1 VACLLHNHMTNDA
14 ARPDSTDSP
23 IEWETLARYLAGECS
38 VPERERIERYLADHP
53 GDSEV
58 VSALD
63 NAMRILALRE
73 APEIDVE
80 SALERV
86 IARRDAPDTPVVSL
100 PSRRGVPPR
109 VKRTIVGP
117 WRIASVLAAAAV
129 VVLAAR
135 TVLQRYG
142 ARREGPVAGS
152 RTYVTAVGK
161 RDSLRLPDGGRVVL
175 GPASSLTI
183 ARGYGDRVRQVN
195 LHGEAYFDVVHD
207 STRPFVVVVGP
218 ASIRDVGTSF
228 AVHQDGARVRVVV
241 TSGSVLL
248 HSVASSARQD
258 TLNAGDVGT
267 LEPDGGITSAHDVA
281 TTPYLSWMHGSLVY
295 RDAPL
300 AEVSQDLRRWYG
312 VTLRVEDSTMAR
324 RHFSGS
330 FNGDPVDRVLRVIGI
345 SLGARVELRG
355 DTAVLRPRTR

>member
-1 VACLLHNHMTNDA
+1 MTNDA
-14 ARPDSTDSP
+14 TLPDSTDSP

-38 VPERERIERYLADHP
+38 VPERERIERYLAAHP

-63 NAMRILALRE
+63 NAMRILALRG

-80 SALERV
+80 SALEQV
-86 IARRDAPDTPVVSL
+86 IARRDAPDESVVPIRVL
-100 PSRRGVPPR
+100 PR
-109 VKRTIVGP
+109 VTRTRMGP
-117 WRIASVLAAAAV
+117 WRIASILAAAAV

-135 TVLQRYG
+135 AVLQRYG
-142 ARREGPVAGS
+142 ARRDGSSTAGA
-152 RTYVTAVGK
+152 RTYATAVGQ

-183 ARGYGDRVRQVN
+183 ARRYGDRVRQVN

-207 STRPFVVVVGP
+207 STSPFIVLVGP

-228 AVHQDGARVRVVV
+228 AVHQDGAQVRVVV
-241 TSGSVLL
+241 TAGTVLL
-248 HSVASSARQD
+248 RSVASSARQD
-258 TLNAGDVGT
+258 TLRAGEVGT
-267 LEPDGGITSAHDVA
+267 LEADGHLSSAHDLS
-281 TTPYLSWMHGSLVY
+281 TTPYLGWMQGSLVF

-300 AEVSQDLRRWYG
+300 DEVSHDLQRWYG
-312 VTLRVEDSTMAR
+312 VTLRIEDSALAR

-345 SLGARVELRG
+345 SLGAKVDLRG
-355 DTAVLRPRTR
+355 DTAVLGARPQ